1 MQAWQMLQGLQFHIL
16 REARRKNELLIPKE
30 HAYRAPKSTCCC
42 FDRLP
47 LQEAAL
53 QNYICLLSW
62 LIVPVWHTL
71 VPNSY
76 CRKIIHW
83 SVQYKYMYISKLAA
97 KNDKVAD

>member
-16 REARRKNELLIPKE
+16 REARRKNELPIPKE

-53 QNYICLLSW
+53 QNYMSAF
-62 LIVPVWHTL
+62 L
-71 VPNSY
+71 VNCPRMAYSG
-76 CRKIIHW
+76 
-83 SVQYKYMYISKLAA
+83 A
-97 KNDKVAD
+97 K